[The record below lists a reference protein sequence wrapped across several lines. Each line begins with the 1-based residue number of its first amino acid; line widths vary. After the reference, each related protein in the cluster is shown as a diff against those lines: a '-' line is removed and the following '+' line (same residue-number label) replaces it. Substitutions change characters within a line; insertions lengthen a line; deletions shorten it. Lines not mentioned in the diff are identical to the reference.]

1 MPIES
6 VAKVASIINS
16 GGVALIQVDTIF
28 GLICDGLKDNAIR
41 KIESIKQRNK
51 PSFGFFVRDIDVAT
65 KYAKM
70 SELQK
75 KCFQTIFPGY
85 FTLILPASKLAL
97 NTLQERTLG
106 NVDGKK
112 TIGLRIPKN
121 DFCLNLL
128 KHFDRP
134 LVATSAN
141 ISGQKTAK
149 SFKEIDQK
157 IINSVDIIYYD
168 ENTKIAGLSS
178 TIIDIV
184 NTNNCKI
191 IRQGSGNISI
201 LNKLISFK

>member
-1 MPIES
+1 MELKS
-6 VAKVASIINS
+6 VTEVVDTIRS

-28 GLICDGLKDNAIR
+28 GLICNGLNNKAIR
-41 KIESIKQRNK
+41 KIENIKQRNK

-75 KCFQTIFPGY
+75 KCFQTVFPGY
-85 FTLILPASKLAL
+85 FTLILPASKLAVS
-97 NTLQERTLG
+97 TLQERTLG
-106 NVDGKK
+106 NVGDKK

-128 KHFDRP
+128 KHFDTP

-157 IINSVDIIYYD
+157 IVSSVDIIYHD

-184 NTNNCKI
+184 STNHCKI
-191 IRQGSGNISI
+191 IRQGSGDINI
-201 LNKLISFK
+201 LKELISFK